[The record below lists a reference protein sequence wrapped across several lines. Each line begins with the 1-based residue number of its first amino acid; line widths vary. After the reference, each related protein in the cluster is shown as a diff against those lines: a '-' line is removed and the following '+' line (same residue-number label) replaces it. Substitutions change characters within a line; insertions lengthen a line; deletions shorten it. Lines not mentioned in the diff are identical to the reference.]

1 MKAISKDLL
10 KGKYVSFIDKRGTYR
25 CQKVMSI
32 RGNVLTV
39 KDSQGK
45 KQRIPLHTVRGRQLK
60 KKLQPIEEL
69 KKTIVVVG
77 DE

>member
-1 MKAISKDLL
+1 MKSISKDCL
-10 KGKYVSFIDKRGTYR
+10 KGKYVSFIDKTGAYR

-45 KQRIPLHTVRGRQLK
+45 KQRVSLLNVRGRQLK

-69 KKTIVVVG
+69 IQ
-77 DE
+77 